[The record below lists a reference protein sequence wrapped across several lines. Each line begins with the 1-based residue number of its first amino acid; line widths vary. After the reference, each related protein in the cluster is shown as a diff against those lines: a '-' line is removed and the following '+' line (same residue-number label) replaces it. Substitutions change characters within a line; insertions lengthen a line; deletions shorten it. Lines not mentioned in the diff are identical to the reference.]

1 MTSEEPWTVG
11 RVARWVTDDFRA
23 KGLESPRLD
32 AELIVAHA
40 LGVERMRI
48 LVEPERPLS
57 PSELAV
63 IRGLV
68 KRRRA
73 REPIAY
79 LRGEREFF
87 GRSFVVSPAVLIPRP
102 DTEVLVEVALRRS
115 ASPLSLRAADL
126 CTGSGCVAI
135 TLAKERPNW
144 HVTGADVS
152 EEALCVAREN
162 AARLGAIWNVRW
174 LRSDLFEAFDP
185 SERFE
190 LITANPPYIPDAELE
205 TLDPGIRDFEPRL
218 ALSGGADGH
227 GVTRRLVPEAARRL
241 APGGVLAVEIM
252 AGSEDCVR
260 GFFAEAGLVAVE
272 LTRDYAGL
280 PRVVSGLSIG

>member
-102 DTEVLVEVALRRS
+102 DTEVLVEVATNARTRKSRLFDSMFSYIKKSS
-115 ASPLSLRAADL
+115 ATIVRIYASYEPLKVFSYCGLTIFGIGFLISLRFL
-126 CTGSGCVAI
+126 YYYLTG
-135 TLAKERPNW
+135 
-144 HVTGADVS
+144 TG
-152 EEALCVAREN
+152 
-162 AARLGAIWNVRW
+162 LGH
-174 LRSDLFEAFDP
+174 LQS
-185 SERFE
+185 
-190 LITANPPYIPDAELE
+190 LI
-205 TLDPGIRDFEPRL
+205 
-218 ALSGGADGH
+218 LSA
-227 GVTRRLVPEAARRL
+227 
-241 APGGVLAVEIM
+241 VLMIV
-252 AGSEDCVR
+252 
-260 GFFAEAGLVAVE
+260 GFQILMIGLVADLIAGSRKLLEDVMYRVRTIE
-272 LTRDYAGL
+272 LHLASPEAQRASGDSSAASTNRDRAAT
-280 PRVVSGLSIG
+280 PASSADQHAAVAVSGRAARER